1 MSLTVTINDG
11 KVHLDGKRFVAKLVK
26 TEDSGHW
33 YTENGESAHVVIGK
47 NGNERN
53 TTVADAR
60 KMGLLPSVTSVLGI
74 MDKPQLTAWK
84 IEQAIMSSLTL
95 PKEDGESL
103 EDYAKRVVKD
113 SKESTSKAAEHG
125 TRMHEQMEHI
135 LLKRAHSKDA
145 DLQPYIKTF
154 KEWAEDNVEETY
166 WCEKALVGA
175 GYAGRCD
182 AYVRLKGIGD
192 AIIDLKNRKVNP
204 KYDPFYDSDCA
215 QLWAY
220 RIASENPKCACISV
234 VLAANDPET
243 LVIHRWD
250 DNELYEA
257 GVAFQAM
264 LKVWAWSKKYNPPG
278 MKL

>member
-1 MSLTVTINDG
+1 MALTLTQ
-11 KVHLDGKRFVAKLVK
+11 KEPSQSRLVQ
-26 TEDSGHW
+26 TDQAGHW
-33 YTENGESAHVVIGK
+33 YTEGGDSAHVIIGK

-60 KMGLLPSVTSVLGI
+60 KLGLLPSVTSVLGI
-74 MDKPQLTAWK
+74 MDKPQLTSWK

-95 PKEDGESL
+95 PKEDNETL
-103 EDYAKRVVKD
+103 EEYAKRVVKD
-113 SKESTSKAAEHG
+113 SKQSTTKAAEHG
-125 TRMHEQMEHI
+125 TRMHEQAENI
-135 LLKRAHSKDA
+135 LMGRPTCKDE

-154 KEWAEDNVEETY
+154 KKWADANIEKTY

-182 AYVRLKGIGD
+182 AYVRMKGIGD

-204 KYDPFYDSDCA
+204 RYEPFFETSDCP

-220 RIASENPKCACISV
+220 RIASENPKAACVSI
-234 VLAANDPET
+234 VLASNDPET
-243 LVIHRWD
+243 LITRRWD
-250 DNELYEA
+250 EDELYQA
-257 GVAFQAM
+257 GIAFQAM
-264 LKVWAWSKKYNPPG
+264 LKIWAWSKKYNPPG

>member
-1 MSLTVTINDG
+1 MSLTLTQKEPNQS
-11 KVHLDGKRFVAKLVK
+11 RLVQ
-26 TEDSGHW
+26 TDQAGHW
-33 YTENGESAHVVIGK
+33 YTEKGESAHVVIGK

-125 TRMHEQMEHI
+125 TRMHEQAENI
-135 LLKRAHSKDA
+135 LMGRATCKDA

-154 KEWAEDNVEETY
+154 KEWAKDNVEETY

-182 AYVRLKGIGD
+182 AYVRLRGIGD

-220 RIASENPKCACISV
+220 RIASDNPKCACVSV

-243 LVIHRWD
+243 LVIHRWSD
-250 DNELYEA
+250 EELYEA
-257 GVAFQAM
+257 GIAFNAM
-264 LKVWAWSKKYNPPG
+264 LKVWAWSKKYTPPG

>member
-1 MSLTVTINDG
+1 MALTLTQKEPVQS
-11 KVHLDGKRFVAKLVK
+11 RLVK
-26 TEDSGHW
+26 TDDAGHW
-33 YTENGESAHVVIGK
+33 YTEQGESAHVVIGK

-84 IEQAIMSSLTL
+84 IEQAIMASLTL
-95 PKEDGESL
+95 PKEDGETL

-113 SKESTSKAAEHG
+113 SKQATTKAAEHG
-125 TRMHEQMEHI
+125 TRMHEQAENI
-135 LLKRAHSKDA
+135 LMGRACCKDE

-154 KEWAEDNVEETY
+154 REWAEDNVEKTH
-166 WCEKALVGA
+166 WCEKALVGH

-192 AIIDLKNRKVNP
+192 AIIDLKNRKV
-204 KYDPFYDSDCA
+204 KTGVPFFDTDCA

-220 RIASENPKCACISV
+220 KYASENPKCACVSV
-234 VLAANDPET
+234 VLAANDPDT
-243 LVIHRWD
+243 LVIHRWSED
-250 DNELYEA
+250 ELYEA
-257 GVAFQAM
+257 GIAFQAM

-278 MKL
+278 MKF

>member
-1 MSLTVTINDG
+1 MALTITSKEPVQS
-11 KVHLDGKRFVAKLVK
+11 RLVK
-26 TEDSGHW
+26 SEDAGHW
-33 YTENGESAHVVIGK
+33 YTEQGESAHVIIGK

-84 IEQAIMSSLTL
+84 IEQAIMASLTL
-95 PKEDGESL
+95 PKEDGETL

-113 SKESTSKAAEHG
+113 SKQATTKAAEHG
-125 TRMHEQMEHI
+125 TKMHEQMEHI
-135 LLKRAHSKDA
+135 LLGRDCSKDPE
-145 DLQPYIKTF
+145 LQPYIKTF
-154 KEWAEDNVEETY
+154 KEWAEDNIEKTH
-166 WCEKALVGA
+166 WCEKALVGT

-204 KYDPFYDSDCA
+204 RYSPLYDSDCA

-220 RIASENPKCACISV
+220 KYASENPKCACVSV
-234 VLAANDPET
+234 ILAANDPET
-243 LVIHRWD
+243 LVIHRWSED
-250 DNELYEA
+250 ELYEA
-257 GVAFQAM
+257 GIAFQAM

>member
-1 MSLTVTINDG
+1 VALTLTQ
-11 KVHLDGKRFVAKLVK
+11 KEPSQSRLVQ
-26 TEDSGHW
+26 TDQAGHW
-33 YTENGESAHVVIGK
+33 YTEQGESAHVVIGK
-47 NGNERN
+47 NGNERS

-95 PKEDGESL
+95 PKEDGETL
-103 EDYAKRVVKD
+103 EEYAKRVVKD
-113 SKESTSKAAEHG
+113 SKQSTTKAAEHG

-135 LLKRAHSKDA
+135 LLGRAFSKEPE
-145 DLQPYIKTF
+145 LQPYIKTF
-154 KEWAEDNVEETY
+154 KEWAEDNVEKTY
-166 WCEKALVGA
+166 WCERALVGA

-182 AYVRLKGIGD
+182 AYVRLKRIGD

-204 KYDPFYDSDCA
+204 KYSPFFETSDCP

-220 RIASENPKCACISV
+220 RTASENPKAACVSV

-243 LVIHRWD
+243 LITRQWD
-250 DNELYEA
+250 EDELREA
-257 GVAFQAM
+257 GIAFLAM
-264 LKVWAWSKKYNPPG
+264 LKVWAWSKKYVPPG